1 MNLGLFP
8 TMWMRQRYDFHSN
21 DLFPRFFSSSP
32 AKIEVPA
39 QKSRKVAGQ
48 FWPDKANS
56 IPLDFTR
63 LQLPFF
69 RGLFSGE
76 YHHLQHRDFSLGVP
90 CSSWSWDN
98 LGCCWRRMLVEIIIQ
113 TPADT
118 LLYRRRTQCPN
129 THAYIYILIHQSIN
143 KCWLISK

>member
-1 MNLGLFP
+1 
-8 TMWMRQRYDFHSN
+8 MRQRYDFHSN

-63 LQLPFF
+63 LQLPFV
-69 RGLFSGE
+69 RG
-76 YHHLQHRDFSLGVP
+76 
-90 CSSWSWDN
+90 CSQGNIITYNTVISALEFLAAVGAGIIWDAAEDE
-98 LGCCWRRMLVEIIIQ
+98 CWWR
-113 TPADT
+113 
-118 LLYRRRTQCPN
+118 
-129 THAYIYILIHQSIN
+129 
-143 KCWLISK
+143 